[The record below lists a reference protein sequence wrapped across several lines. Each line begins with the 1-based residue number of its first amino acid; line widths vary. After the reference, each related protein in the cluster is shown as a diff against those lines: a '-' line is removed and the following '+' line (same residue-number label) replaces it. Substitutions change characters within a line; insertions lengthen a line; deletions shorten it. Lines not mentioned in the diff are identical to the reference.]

1 MPARPARP
9 LSPAMCVLCNVLSL
23 RWLVCSFGCDRVSS
37 RLLVGCFQLL
47 LFPVAMRL
55 FRRVATRCPAV
66 NAHSPGCR
74 VVALVVCCE
83 CAVCAKVALQV
94 RACCRFVSVSLALGC
109 HTPPSTTHSSTYALH
124 TPHIHSSTHTACT
137 SPRHSHLTRRAPHSH
152 RTDRIFTTPSII
164 PPTPR
169 TLRTHH
175 IHTTPHPLI
184 THNHPHQSHYHKLV
198 LCSRKFEM
206 VTVYAVPRGCTLC
219 LIKSD
224 KCIQS
229 CKHPSQV

>member
-1 MPARPARP
+1 MPTRLDAVW
-9 LSPAMCVLCNVLSL
+9 SPSWCVV
-23 RWLVCSFGCDRVSS
+23 
-37 RLLVGCFQLL
+37 Q
-47 LFPVAMRL
+47 
-55 FRRVATRCPAV
+55 
-66 NAHSPGCR
+66 
-74 VVALVVCCE
+74 

-109 HTPPSTTHSSTYALH
+109 HTPPSTTHSSTYTLH

>member
-1 MPARPARP
+1 MLRPALLVPCPSECAVCKTPLSPNARPARP
-9 LSPAMCVLCNVLSL
+9 APFAGDVCAMQCAVPTLVGVLFRMRSSQQSVASRLLSVAAVSGRYALVSACRDALPRSQCPLAWMPCGRPRGVLCNAQCVQ
-23 RWLVCSFGCDRVSS
+23 R
-37 RLLVGCFQLL
+37 
-47 LFPVAMRL
+47 
-55 FRRVATRCPAV
+55 
-66 NAHSPGCR
+66 SPCR
-74 VVALVVCCE
+74 FALAVAL
-83 CAVCAKVALQV
+83 LH
-94 RACCRFVSVSLALGC
+94 RFVSVSLALGC

-124 TPHIHSSTHTACT
+124 TPHIQSSTHTACT

-198 LCSRKFEM
+198 LCSHASLRW
-206 VTVYAVPRGCTLC
+206 
-219 LIKSD
+219 
-224 KCIQS
+224 
-229 CKHPSQV
+229 